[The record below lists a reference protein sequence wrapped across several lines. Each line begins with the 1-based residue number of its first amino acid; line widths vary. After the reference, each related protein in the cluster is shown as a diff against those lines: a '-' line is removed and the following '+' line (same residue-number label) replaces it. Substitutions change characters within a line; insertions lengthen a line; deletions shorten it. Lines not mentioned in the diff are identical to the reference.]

1 MTLQANF
8 LLNDDSRRVLRS
20 LKGKRWRL
28 ATGEPLAEKS
38 RHYFAWN
45 DVIIATDSGEARIHT
60 KLAEGDFE
68 GYEEE
73 YAQLSVHSDSQGM
86 AGAQRNGHIYFQHA
100 GEVITEVYLIR
111 ITITQVM
118 HGVPTWTYS
127 TDYGVVFGLTEG
139 AAAVCKTSHHSEAL
153 DVSFAESVNELEIDD
168 RIDEWDWANELG
180 EEYESKREL
189 IPLG

>member
-8 LLNDDSRRVLRS
+8 HLNDDSRCVLRS
-20 LKGKRWRL
+20 LKGKHWRL
-28 ATGEPLAEKS
+28 ATGEPLAEKP

-45 DVIIATDSGEARIHT
+45 NVIVATDCGEARIHT
-60 KLAEGDFE
+60 ELVEKDFE

-73 YAQLSVHSDSQGM
+73 YAQLSVHSDSQGL
-86 AGAQRNGHIYFQHA
+86 AEAQRHGFIYFQHA
-100 GEVITEVYLIR
+100 GELITEIYLIR
-111 ITITQVM
+111 ITITQIM

-153 DVSFAESVNELEIDD
+153 DVTFADSVAELELDD
-168 RIDEWDWANELG
+168 RVDEWDWANELG
-180 EEYESKREL
+180 EEYESTREL
-189 IPLG
+189 ILLG

>member
-8 LLNDDSRRVLRS
+8 HLNDDSRRVLRS

-28 ATGEPLAEKS
+28 ATGEPLAEKP

-45 DVIIATDSGEARIHT
+45 NVTVATDCGEVRIHT
-60 KLAEGDFE
+60 ELLEKDFE

-86 AGAQRNGHIYFQHA
+86 AEAQRNGLVYFQHA

-118 HGVPTWTYS
+118 HGAPTWTYS

-153 DVSFAESVNELEIDD
+153 EVFFADSVDELVIDD
-168 RIDEWDWANELG
+168 RVDEWDWANELG